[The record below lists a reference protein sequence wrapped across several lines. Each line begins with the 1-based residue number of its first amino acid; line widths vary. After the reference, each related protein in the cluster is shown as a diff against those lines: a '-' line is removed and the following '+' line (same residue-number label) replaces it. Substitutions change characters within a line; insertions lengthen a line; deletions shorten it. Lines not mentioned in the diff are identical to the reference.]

1 MAVAAA
7 ALLTPAGSCYSPRCR
22 SCSAPPGGLL
32 PPARRRRPRT
42 FAAPHS
48 WAVPRRS
55 RLEWGLQEAQ
65 LAAARTS
72 CRSALQW
79 LSSMARSH
87 GNVGY
92 ELPLVFPGFIKPG
105 SGRCSCAA
113 GMVGNTGDQIGDNSD
128 DGVNVTNE
136 KLRAVIRKSK
146 EVLAIHR
153 NLLEKISTTE
163 RKKITSITEDS
174 SIYNEQDPFSGQSN
188 SSFSH
193 LYEVSD
199 DEIGYGQQRYL
210 DWHPDQS
217 EVVATQDYVVQ
228 PSHISE
234 VGQPVAKGTSDNPSA
249 SANVDLINII
259 LVAAECAP
267 WSKTGGLGD
276 VAGALPK
283 ALARRGHRVMVVV
296 PMYKNYAEPQQ
307 LGEPRR
313 YQVAGQVFSCHVV
326 TIFNTLTD

>member
-1 MAVAAA
+1 
-7 ALLTPAGSCYSPRCR
+7 
-22 SCSAPPGGLL
+22 
-32 PPARRRRPRT
+32 
-42 FAAPHS
+42 
-48 WAVPRRS
+48 
-55 RLEWGLQEAQ
+55 
-65 LAAARTS
+65 
-72 CRSALQW
+72 
-79 LSSMARSH
+79 
-87 GNVGY
+87 
-92 ELPLVFPGFIKPG
+92 
-105 SGRCSCAA
+105 
-113 GMVGNTGDQIGDNSD
+113 MVGNTGDQIGDNSD

-283 ALARRGHRVMVVV
+283 ALARRGHRVMI
-296 PMYKNYAEPQQ
+296 P
-307 LGEPRR
+307 
-313 YQVAGQVFSCHVV
+313 
-326 TIFNTLTD
+326 